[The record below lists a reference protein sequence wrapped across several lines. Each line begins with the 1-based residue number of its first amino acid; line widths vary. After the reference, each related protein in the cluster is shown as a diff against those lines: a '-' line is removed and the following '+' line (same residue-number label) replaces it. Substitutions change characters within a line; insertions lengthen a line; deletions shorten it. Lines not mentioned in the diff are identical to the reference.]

1 MIQGLHHATFL
12 TSDLSCARQFYE
24 TLLGLRPDPAR
35 PAMGFD
41 GVWYDLC
48 PGQQLHLMRL
58 PDPEAGLQRPVHGG
72 RDRHVAF
79 AISNLAALV
88 EKLTAAQI
96 DYTLSQSGRRA
107 LFCRDPDGNAL
118 EFIEMH

>member
-1 MIQGLHHATFL
+1 MIRGLHHATFL
-12 TSDLSCARQFYE
+12 TSDLSRARQFYE
-24 TLLGLRPDPAR
+24 TTLGLRPDSER
-35 PAMGFD
+35 PEMTFD

-58 PDPEAGLQRPVHGG
+58 PDPEAGLQRPAHGG

-79 AISNLAALV
+79 AVDALDALAKRLAL
-88 EKLTAAQI
+88 AQVT
-96 DYTLSQSGRRA
+96 YTLSQSGRRA

-118 EFIEMH
+118 EFIEMP